1 MAQLSNK
8 QLAERIL
15 ELVGGKENVM
25 GVTHCITRLRIVVKD
40 LAAVKDAEIKKLG
53 VVGTNTV
60 GNQFQVIIGPKVAD
74 VFKEFEPLVGKPGNS
89 SEGTEKKPV
98 LSRVI
103 DTFTGIFVP
112 ILPAII
118 GAGLLKGILLFCMF
132 FGLVSTDSD
141 MYKLLSIFNDAAF
154 YFLPMLLAVSTAT
167 HFKCNKFIAMCVA
180 GILLH
185 PDLVTMMGG
194 ENVIHFFGVPVMKAS
209 YGSSVLPIILSVF
222 IMSYVERFFAK
233 VVPSILRTLF
243 VPLFTVFVTGFIAL
257 TVVGPAGN
265 VISSL
270 LASNFLNFY
279 QHYGWIAGAL
289 FSGFLPL
296 MVMLGIH
303 NGFSPIQ
310 IQSISTTGF
319 DYLMGLNVAS
329 NAAQAGA
336 TLAVATMTKNK
347 DFRTISS
354 TAAVNAM
361 IGITEPALYGVTSKL
376 KKPLIVVMIA
386 GAIGGGIA
394 GFFHVTATG
403 VGTGPLAGM
412 PLFFTDT
419 FLYYVISCLVSFVLA
434 FIGVRLVGFEDI
446 PEEESAGS
454 NEETAVPEDGSRVVP
469 EEIYAPITGR
479 VIPLENVEDTVF
491 SSKMMGDG
499 VAIEPEE
506 GRVYA
511 PFDGEVSATVDS
523 RHAIGM
529 TGKSGCEILIH
540 VGLNTVE
547 LNGEGF
553 QYHVAMGDSVKKG
566 DLLLEF
572 DINGLREKGYSFITP
587 VIVANS
593 GSYSSL
599 RAETNGRVKSGDALI
614 YVEK

>member
-1 MAQLSNK
+1 MSQLSNK

-15 ELVGGKENVM
+15 ELVGGKENVT

-40 LAAVKDAEIKKLG
+40 LTVVKDDEIKKLG

-74 VFKEFEPLVGKPGNS
+74 VFKEFEPLAGKTENL
-89 SEGTEKKPV
+89 SEGAEKKPV

-132 FGLVSTDSD
+132 FGFVSTDSD

-185 PDLVTMMGG
+185 PDLVMMMNGDSA
-194 ENVIHFFGVPVMKAS
+194 IHFFGVPVMKAS

-222 IMSYVERFFAK
+222 IMSYIERFFAK

-243 VPLFTVFVTGFIAL
+243 VPLFTVFATGFIAL

-265 VISSL
+265 VVSSL
-270 LASNFLNFY
+270 LASNFLSFY
-279 QHYGWIAGAL
+279 ESYGWIAGAL

-296 MVMLGIH
+296 MIMLGIH

-310 IQSISTTGF
+310 IQSISATGF
-319 DYLMGLNVAS
+319 DYLMGLNVTS

-336 TLAVATMTKNK
+336 TLAVATMTRNK

-354 TAAVNAM
+354 TAAVNAI

-376 KKPLIVVMIA
+376 KKPLIVVMAA
-386 GAIGGGIA
+386 GAVGGGIA

-419 FLYYVISCLVSFVLA
+419 FIYYIISCLVAFVLA
-434 FIGVRLVGFEDI
+434 FAGVRIVGFDDI
-446 PEEESAGS
+446 PEEDNSGADEGTEASVYVSQAA
-454 NEETAVPEDGSRVVP
+454 NEEV
-469 EEIYAPITGR
+469 YAPISGK
-479 VIPLENVEDTVF
+479 VISLENVKDTVF

-499 VAIEPEE
+499 AAIEPTD

-523 RHAIGM
+523 GHAIGL
-529 TGKSGCEILIH
+529 TSKNGCELLIH

-553 QYHVAMGDSVKKG
+553 RYHVTIGDSVKKG

-572 DINGLREKGYSFITP
+572 DINTLRDNGYSLTTP
-587 VIVANS
+587 VIVSNPEM
-593 GSYSSL
+593 YVSL
-599 RAETNGRVKSGDALI
+599 ETVDSDNIKCGDLLF